1 MENKIFLEVKRY
13 VLITIGLLIFALGWT
28 AFIIPSNI
36 TGGGVTGISAI
47 IYYMSGNVIPVAYTY
62 FIINIGLL
70 AIALKVLGKS
80 FGIKTIYGIVV
91 SSIFFFFLQ
100 KYITEPVVKERFMA
114 AIVGG
119 VMSGGGIAL
128 TFTQGGSSGGTDII
142 ALIINKYRN
151 YSPGSLILMMDVV
164 IIGSSFFVW
173 TEKPIAER
181 IEMLMYG
188 GVMMAVVAYT
198 IDMVVTG
205 ASKSL
210 QLFIFSTKFE
220 AIANRITQEQMRGVT
235 VMDGVGWHSKKD
247 QKVLVT
253 MIRKSESAA
262 IYKIIKQE
270 DPEAFMSVSS
280 VMGVFGKGF
289 DLMKK

>member
-1 MENKIFLEVKRY
+1 V
-13 VLITIGLLIFALGWT
+13 
-28 AFIIPSNI
+28 
-36 TGGGVTGISAI
+36 
-47 IYYMSGNVIPVAYTY
+47 IYFMSGNVIPVAYSY

-70 AIALKVLGKS
+70 AIALKILGKS
-80 FGIKTIYGIVV
+80 FGIKTVFGIVV

-114 AIVGG
+114 AIIGG
-119 VMSGGGIAL
+119 VMSGSGIAL

-151 YSPGSLILMMDVV
+151 YSPGSLILIMDII

-173 TEKPIAER
+173 TDKPMADR
-181 IEMLMYG
+181 IETLMYG
-188 GVMMAVVAYT
+188 GVMMAVVAYS

-210 QLFIFSTKFE
+210 QLFVFSTKYE
-220 AIANRITQEQMRGVT
+220 AIAERITKEKNRGVT

-247 QKVLVT
+247 QKVLVI
-253 MIRKSESAA
+253 MIRKAESSG
-262 IYKIIKQE
+262 IYSIIKQE

-280 VMGVFGKGF
+280 VMGVYGKGF

>member
-1 MENKIFLEVKRY
+1 MENKAFLEVKRY
-13 VLITIGLLIFALGWT
+13 MLITFGLLIYALGWT

-36 TGGGVTGISAI
+36 TGGGVTGISTV
-47 IYYMSGNVIPVAYTY
+47 IYFMSGNVIPVAYSY

-70 AIALKVLGKS
+70 AIALKILGKS
-80 FGIKTIYGIVV
+80 FGIKTVFGIVV
-91 SSIFFFFLQ
+91 SSIFFLFLQ

-114 AIVGG
+114 AIIGG
-119 VMSGGGIAL
+119 VMSGSGIAL

-151 YSPGSLILMMDVV
+151 YSPGSLILIMDII

-173 TEKPIAER
+173 TDKPMADR
-181 IEMLMYG
+181 IETLMYG
-188 GVMMAVVAYT
+188 GVMMAVVAYS

-210 QLFIFSTKFE
+210 QLFVFSTKYE
-220 AIANRITQEQMRGVT
+220 AIAERITKEKNRGVT

-247 QKVLVT
+247 QKVLVI
-253 MIRKSESAA
+253 MIRKAESSG
-262 IYKIIKQE
+262 IYSIIKQE

-280 VMGVFGKGF
+280 VMGVYGKGF

>member
-1 MENKIFLEVKRY
+1 MENKAFLEVKRY
-13 VLITIGLLIFALGWT
+13 MLITFGLLIYALGWT

-36 TGGGVTGISAI
+36 TGGGVTGISTV
-47 IYYMSGNVIPVAYTY
+47 IYFMSGNVIPVAYSY

-70 AIALKVLGKS
+70 AIALKILGKS
-80 FGIKTIYGIVV
+80 FGIKTVFGIVV

-114 AIVGG
+114 AIIGG
-119 VMSGGGIAL
+119 VMSGSGIAL

-151 YSPGSLILMMDVV
+151 YSPGSLILIMDII

-173 TEKPIAER
+173 TDKPMADR
-181 IEMLMYG
+181 IETLMYG
-188 GVMMAVVAYT
+188 GVMIAVVAYS
-198 IDMVVTG
+198 IYMVVTG

-210 QLFIFSTKFE
+210 QLFVFSTKYE
-220 AIANRITQEQMRGVT
+220 AIAERITKEKNRGVT

-247 QKVLVT
+247 QKVLVI
-253 MIRKSESAA
+253 MIRKAESSG
-262 IYKIIKQE
+262 IYSIIKQE

-280 VMGVFGKGF
+280 VMGVYGKGF

>member
-1 MENKIFLEVKRY
+1 MENKAFLEVKRY
-13 VLITIGLLIFALGWT
+13 MLITFGLLIYALGWT

-36 TGGGVTGISAI
+36 TGGGVTGISTV
-47 IYYMSGNVIPVAYTY
+47 IYFMSGNVIPVAYSY

-70 AIALKVLGKS
+70 AIALKILGKS
-80 FGIKTIYGIVV
+80 FGIKTVFGIVV

-114 AIVGG
+114 AIIGG
-119 VMSGGGIAL
+119 VMSGSGIAL

-151 YSPGSLILMMDVV
+151 YSPGSLILIMDII

-173 TEKPIAER
+173 TDKPMADR
-181 IEMLMYG
+181 IETLMYG
-188 GVMMAVVAYT
+188 GVMMAVVAYS

-210 QLFIFSTKFE
+210 QLFVFSTKYE
-220 AIANRITQEQMRGVT
+220 AIAERITKEKNRGVT

-247 QKVLVT
+247 QKVLVI
-253 MIRKSESAA
+253 MIRKAESSG
-262 IYKIIKQE
+262 IYSIIKQE

-280 VMGVFGKGF
+280 VMGVYGKGF